1 MAELPA
7 LSKLAQMA
15 ELPALSKLA
24 QMAELSSAI
33 SSGNKAAMTIF

>member
-15 ELPALSKLA
+15 EPPALSKLA
-24 QMAELSSAI
+24 QMAELRSAI